1 MKKLAVDQSSRRS
14 GDRDAS
20 GSRKGLSGD
29 RNGRAGDEV
38 RGSSSTY
45 NEGTARTY
53 ERVRDDDRNGDR
65 GKGRVR
71 DRDRDRDRDQ
81 DESFERDGRHRHNEA
96 TREGYSR
103 ERSRDGLHD
112 RKGNRD
118 NRDDEYWSGR
128 GTDKERSGGNDRYE
142 SRDRHRARDGERD
155 VNRQDDKYEDRNRN
169 RERDIDGGRNDD
181 VVRENYRDGARDG
194 DRDTDRSGH
203 RGRYDDSNR
212 DRDRDRER
220 DSGTVRGS
228 SPLRRSLDKI
238 ILKEGMPC
246 EAQYKGKGKWYK
258 ATVKYI
264 HEDNFIDVEYDDG
277 ERDFEL
283 HPECVKA
290 IRPKNPVEVSNN
302 VALRD
307 GDKVEGNYRGKGK
320 WYAGKITRDRRDGTF
335 DISYDDGE
343 SESRVEESMIRLIG
357 GGGDTGGR
365 SPSKSSNRIE
375 EGSKVEG
382 NYRGKGKWYPGK
394 VTRDRGDGTFDIS
407 YDDGESETR
416 VEGSMIRLLGGS
428 SSSSLNVKYDDDVV
442 DEESRSSRSGS
453 SSSHQLRDLVTVR
466 LRGSQYWIAAEI
478 RCANRDGTFDVLL
491 DEGGLER
498 DIPADCIKTSRSAK
512 KHNSS
517 GRNLFRGDSI
527 EVKTKSG
534 SRQSERDLWRAGKVL
549 LVNSDDSVDVEY
561 SDGQKQFNVSS
572 SNIRELVN
580 VTLGEG
586 DKVEARYRGR
596 SKYYPGKIVRD
607 RGDGTYDISYDDGES
622 ETKVVETYIKLIEVN
637 SLQKK
642 SEKQKEYDFNTQDN
656 YDAPLRVDQRID
668 FKYEGKDKLYKG
680 RISRVRLN
688 GTYDVEYEDGEKEI
702 GLARNLIFPI
712 GSNSGGGGTDGDRGG
727 SRESGRI
734 EEGSKVEGNYRGKGK
749 WYAGKI
755 TRDRRDGTFDI
766 SYDDGE
772 SESRV
777 EESMIRLIGGGG
789 DTGGGGRSPSK
800 RFKKKLM
807 EYFSPV
813 CTYSH
818 SCAIVSLL

>member
-194 DRDTDRSGH
+194 DRDTDRSGQ
-203 RGRYDDSNR
+203 RGRYDDRNR
-212 DRDRDRER
+212 DRDRD
-220 DSGTVRGS
+220 SGTSRGS

-394 VTRDRGDGTFDIS
+394 VTRDRGDGTFDVS

-416 VEGSMIRLLGGS
+416 VEGSMIRLVGGS
-428 SSSSLNVKYDDDVV
+428 SSSSSSRYGDDDVSNEKLV
-442 DEESRSSRSGS
+442 EGS
-453 SSSHQLRDLVTVR
+453 
-466 LRGSQYWIAAEI
+466 
-478 RCANRDGTFDVLL
+478 
-491 DEGGLER
+491 
-498 DIPADCIKTSRSAK
+498 
-512 KHNSS
+512 
-517 GRNLFRGDSI
+517 
-527 EVKTKSG
+527 
-534 SRQSERDLWRAGKVL
+534 
-549 LVNSDDSVDVEY
+549 
-561 SDGQKQFNVSS
+561 
-572 SNIRELVN
+572 
-580 VTLGEG
+580 
-586 DKVEARYRGR
+586 KVEA
-596 SKYYPGKIVRD
+596 KYK
-607 RGDGTYDISYDDGES
+607 
-622 ETKVVETYIKLIEVN
+622 
-637 SLQKK
+637 
-642 SEKQKEYDFNTQDN
+642 
-656 YDAPLRVDQRID
+656 
-668 FKYEGKDKLYKG
+668 GKDKLYKG

-702 GLARNLIFPI
+702 GVARNLIFPI
-712 GSNSGGGGTDGDRGG
+712 GSNSGGSGADGDRGG

-766 SYDDGE
+766 SD
-772 SESRV
+772 
-777 EESMIRLIGGGG
+777 L
-789 DTGGGGRSPSK
+789 
-800 RFKKKLM
+800 
-807 EYFSPV
+807 
-813 CTYSH
+813 YSSAH
-818 SCAIVSLL
+818 HLSCRRRK